1 MHILVL
7 CCFFA
12 YCVSSFVGRRGFVR
26 ADLSRKAT
34 RSSDSSGKN
43 SNEPRL
49 QGYLCLGGGILRNIQ
64 AQNFAL
70 VT

>member
-1 MHILVL
+1 MHIASPLLLL
-7 CCFFA
+7 CV
-12 YCVSSFVGRRGFVR
+12 CVSSFVGRRGFVR

-34 RSSDSSGKN
+34 RNSDSSGKN
-43 SNEPRL
+43 SNEPKL